1 MVAKGIVPKLR
12 FRVFME
18 NWQKSPINEITSY
31 VDYRG
36 KTPAKTDSGIFLVT
50 AKNIRMGFIDYKS
63 SEEFIAKSDYEN
75 VMSRGKPAIGDV
87 LITTEAPMGNIA
99 SVDRVDI
106 ALAQRV
112 IKLRGIKSVIDNE
125 FLRYRLQSKQFQD
138 ELNSKSSGGTVKGI
152 KGSVLHKINVAFPAL
167 EEQTKIA
174 NFLAAVDAK
183 ISQLTKKHELLSS
196 YKKGVMQKI
205 FSQELRFKDDEGREF
220 AEWKLTTIGEIANK
234 VIAGGTPSTL
244 KKEYWGGNIRWMNS
258 GELNLKLVVEVENR
272 ITQAGLEN
280 SSTKLIPKN
289 CVLIGL
295 AGQGKTRGTV
305 AMNLVELCTN
315 QSIAAILPNPKTF
328 DSHYLCQNLEA
339 RYDEL
344 RSLSAGDGG
353 RGGLNLQ
360 IIKSMEINLPCLQ
373 EQAKIANFLTAIDDK
388 ITNVKSQLEA
398 TKKYKQGLLQQM
410 FV

>member
-1 MVAKGIVPKLR
+1 MAVPKLR
-12 FRVFME
+12 FRDGGEKEFPEWAHVTIGEVCATF
-18 NWQKSPINEITSY
+18 KSGQGITSEKISKDGQFP
-31 VDYRG
+31 VFGGNGLRG
-36 KTPAKTDSGIFLVT
+36 FTNAFTHDGL
-50 AKNIRMGFIDYKS
+50 FIL
-63 SEEFIAKSDYEN
+63 
-75 VMSRGKPAIGDV
+75 IGRQGA
-87 LITTEAPMGNIA
+87 LCGNINRSYGKAFISEHAIAVQANEA
-99 SVDRVDI
+99 SDTNWLGYKLDLMKLNR
-106 ALAQRV
+106 LSESSAQPGLSV
-112 IKLRGIKSVIDNE
+112 NKLLKISIVTP
-125 FLRYRLQSKQFQD
+125 
-138 ELNSKSSGGTVKGI
+138 SKS
-152 KGSVLHKINVAFPAL
+152 
-167 EEQTKIA
+167 EQTKIA
-174 NFLAAVDAK
+174 NFLTAVDAK
-183 ISQLTKKHELLSS
+183 ISQLTKKHELLTS

-205 FSQELRFKDDEGREF
+205 FSQELRFKDDDGREF
-220 AEWKLTTIGEIANK
+220 PEWKLTIIGEIANK

-258 GELNLKLVVEVENR
+258 GELNLKLVAEVENR

-388 ITNVKSQLEA
+388 ITNVKSKLEA
-398 TKKYKQGLLQQM
+398 TKEYKQGLLQQM

>member
-1 MVAKGIVPKLR
+1 MVVKAMMPKLR
-12 FRVFME
+12 FRDDDGREFPG
-18 NWQKSPINEITSY
+18 W
-31 VDYRG
+31 R
-36 KTPAKTDSGIFLVT
+36 DSKL
-50 AKNIRMGFIDYKS
+50 
-63 SEEFIAKSDYEN
+63 
-75 VMSRGKPAIGDV
+75 
-87 LITTEAPMGNIA
+87 L
-99 SVDRVDI
+99 DI
-106 ALAQRV
+106 APLQRGFDLPV
-112 IKLRGIKSVIDNE
+112 SNIKKGKFPVVFSNGILKHHDE
-125 FLRYRLQSKQFQD
+125 FKVCGPGVVTGRSGTIGKVTFVEHDFWPHNTSLWVTDFKNNSPKFIYYFYCHLDLSKFGTGSGVPTLNRNDVHREHAYVPQSQ
-138 ELNSKSSGGTVKGI
+138 
-152 KGSVLHKINVAFPAL
+152 

-174 NFLAAVDAK
+174 NFLTAVDDK
-183 ISQLTKKHELLSS
+183 ISQLTKKHELLTL

-205 FSQELRFKDDEGREF
+205 FNQELRFKDDYGQEF
-220 AEWKLTTIGEIANK
+220 TEWELTTIGEISSK
-234 VIAGGTPSTL
+234 ITAGGTPSTL
-244 KKEYWGGNIRWMNS
+244 KKEYWGGSIRWMNS

-315 QSIAAILPNPKTF
+315 QSIAAILPNPTIF
-328 DSHYLCQNLEA
+328 NAQYLYQNLEA

-360 IIKSMEINLPCLQ
+360 IIKSMEINLPCLK

-398 TKKYKQGLLQQM
+398 SKEYKQGLLQQM